1 MTLAL
6 RYCNYKKKS
15 CFLKNI
21 LRHVSQASSTVLTGF
36 LIFIYVKR
44 SAVLIV
50 ISSGFSTLMKKKNY
64 FRETC
69 YNIKR
74 FATGF
79 GRAQSLL
86 NFSLQI
92 DE

>member
-21 LRHVSQASSTVLTGF
+21 LRRVFQASSTVLTGF

-44 SAVLIV
+44 SAVLII
-50 ISSGFSTLMKKKNY
+50 ISSGFSTLMKKNY

-86 NFSLQI
+86 SFSLQI